1 MSGLFDSGAGVE
13 TADFS
18 GFEDG
23 GGGGGDAVYA
33 ETPADAG
40 GYDQLATQGYENDP
54 MAQAQAQGYIGGG
67 GGGAEAMG
75 GYGYDPTQAQMEER
89 MQAQMFDAQ
98 MQAQTFSAQ
107 MSSQGLQAA
116 ASYI

>member
-13 TADFS
+13 TANFS

-23 GGGGGDAVYA
+23 GGGNVVYA

-40 GYDQLATQGYENDP
+40 GYDQLATQGYGNDP
-54 MAQAQAQGYIGGG
+54 MAQTQGYIGG

-75 GYGYDPTQAQMEER
+75 GYGYDSAQARMESQ
-89 MQAQMFDAQ
+89 MQAQMFNAQ
-98 MQAQTFSAQ
+98 L
-107 MSSQGLQAA
+107 SSQ
-116 ASYI
+116 ASQIGINSI

>member
-1 MSGLFDSGAGVE
+1 MSDLFDSEAGVE

-23 GGGGGDAVYA
+23 GGGDVVYA

-40 GYDQLATQGYENDP
+40 GYDQLATQGYENDL
-54 MAQAQAQGYIGGG
+54 MAQGQGY

-75 GYGYDPTQAQMEER
+75 GYGYDPAQAAMES
-89 MQAQMFDAQ
+89 Q
-98 MQAQTFSAQ
+98 MQAQTFNAQ
-107 MSSQGLQAA
+107 LSSQVGQAA
-116 ASYI
+116 MNAI

>member
-1 MSGLFDSGAGVE
+1 MSELFGSEAGFE

-23 GGGGGDAVYA
+23 GGGDVVYA

-40 GYDQLATQGYENDP
+40 GYDQLATQGYENDL
-54 MAQAQAQGYIGGG
+54 MAQGQGYGGG

-75 GYGYDPTQAQMEER
+75 GYGYDPAQAAMES
-89 MQAQMFDAQ
+89 Q
-98 MQAQTFSAQ
+98 MQAQTFNAQ
-107 MSSQGLQAA
+107 LSSQVEQAGKNA
-116 ASYI
+116 I

>member
-1 MSGLFDSGAGVE
+1 MSELFGSGAGVE

-23 GGGGGDAVYA
+23 GGGDVVYA

-40 GYDQLATQGYENDP
+40 GYDPA
-54 MAQAQAQGYIGGG
+54 
-67 GGGAEAMG
+67 
-75 GYGYDPTQAQMEER
+75 QAQMEER

-98 MQAQTFSAQ
+98 MQAQTFNAQ
-107 MSSQGLQAA
+107 MQAQASQAA
-116 ASYI
+116 MNAI

>member
-23 GGGGGDAVYA
+23 GGGDVVYA
-33 ETPADAG
+33 ETPTDAE
-40 GYDQLATQGYENDP
+40 GYDQLATQGYGNDL
-54 MAQAQAQGYIGGG
+54 MAQAQAQGYIG

-75 GYGYDPTQAQMEER
+75 GYGYDPAQARMESQ
-89 MQAQMFDAQ
+89 MQAQMFNAQ
-98 MQAQTFSAQ
+98 L
-107 MSSQGLQAA
+107 SSQVSQIGIN
-116 ASYI
+116 SI